1 MLLASGDKIHLEN
14 ILISVTI
21 LSEHLWPAC
30 IRNLVL
36 LHTFRWALKR
46 IKMLC
51 RLALVLF
58 VAVLNI
64 SAFDAVPI
72 SYENEHANYDLQPV
86 VNQMER
92 EAVNHLPPDYI
103 SNGRSAH
110 LQKFKEMNILRSTD
124 KSMAEITVSLKIII
138 ILLGSMIRFSRNL
151 FLLTRNLFFIN
162 F

>member
-1 MLLASGDKIHLEN
+1 
-14 ILISVTI
+14 
-21 LSEHLWPAC
+21 
-30 IRNLVL
+30 
-36 LHTFRWALKR
+36 
-46 IKMLC
+46 MLC

-72 SYENEHANYDLQPV
+72 SYENKHANYDLQPV
-86 VNQMER
+86 VNQMES
-92 EAVNHLPPDYI
+92 EAVNHLPPENI